1 MKRGRRRQSRGRRGA
16 GRSVRCAAN
25 PPRSGTR
32 VARRSA
38 RNARSLPLART
49 ARTSASSAFRARQ
62 RTRGVPRTLV
72 PPPSTPTYTRIGA
85 IRAPALRLATH
96 ATPTLTP
103 PRAAAPHARRVR
115 RPRTRQPHRL
125 PSQCASFVNP
135 VMYIQYCNRKHNPNP
150 RCATAAG
157 RRACSTEGFAPQT
170 TPPTSSGACT
180 NTQRQ
185 SGQPRPRHHSIHFSV
200 THCAQARSRSRPRH
214 HATSLPSQMSG
225 KHERSCACTPLRS
238 DAAMASARRRSGN
251 RGMPCAGDLWGGG
264 CAGARVDER
273 ALSAPAP
280 HTWHA
285 VPSTASAAYNA
296 S

>member
-1 MKRGRRRQSRGRRGA
+1 MRRQSAALRHARCTQECAQRSLSPSRAHSSNA
-16 GRSVRCAAN
+16 GLERF
-25 PPRSGTR
+25 PRATAE
-32 VARRSA
+32 ARRAAHLGPAAVDSDVHA
-38 RNARSLPLART
+38 NRRHP
-49 ARTSASSAFRARQ
+49 RARAAP
-62 RTRGVPRTLV
+62 RHPRNPHPNASPRRRATRAACAQAPH
-72 PPPSTPTYTRIGA
+72 PPA
-85 IRAPALRLATH
+85 AQAAFALRLI
-96 ATPTLTP
+96 L
-103 PRAAAPHARRVR
+103 
-115 RPRTRQPHRL
+115 
-125 PSQCASFVNP
+125 NP
-135 VMYIQYCNRKHNPNP
+135 EMYIQYFNLIPNPNP
-150 RCATAAG
+150 ICAAAAG

-170 TPPTSSGACT
+170 TPPASSGACT

-185 SGQPRPRHHSIHFSV
+185 WGQPRPRHHSIHFSV
-200 THCAQARSRSRPRH
+200 THCAQARSRSHPRH

-225 KHERSCACTPLRS
+225 KHERSCACTPFMS